1 MPLLDTGRE
10 PGNARAAFPGF
21 RPSGCRSHP
30 ARYARKSRTAP
41 PAGPEYPALPA
52 AAGPEYPAPRR
63 RQGRSTPRPGGGRAG
78 VPRAPGGGRAGLP
91 APPAAAGPDPAA
103 ARPGWPNASARS
115 AACRATGPGPVRAFT
130 QPVPAA
136 PAEPRHGFPARPMSP
151 ARPAPVPGIRLRAA
165 ALTATLE
172 HRCRSRGR
180 RATGP
185 GQAAPPPGGPGR
197 SGVPLRAP
205 VLAPGR
211 AWRTTAR
218 SPGETPARL
227 ASQALGSPGASAA
240 LNAGCPVTARPYIPI
255 VRAGTAETAHHSS
268 HG

>member
-52 AAGPEYPAPRR
+52 AAGPEYPAP
-63 RQGRSTPRPGGGRAG
+63 PAAAG
-78 VPRAPGGGRAGLP
+78 PEYP
-91 APPAAAGPDPAA
+91 APPAAAGPDYPAPPAAAAPDYPAPPAAAAPDPAA

-151 ARPAPVPGIRLRAA
+151 ARPAPAPGIRLRAA

-218 SPGETPARL
+218 YPGETPACL
-227 ASQALGSPGASAA
+227 ASQAPGAP
-240 LNAGCPVTARPYIPI
+240 GRRPPNRGIPPFSGEDPGSGEFL
-255 VRAGTAETAHHSS
+255 VHPGVADH
-268 HG
+268 